1 MRRWAMR
8 TRKDVR
14 QDEWDARLPP
24 PKVRRRRGDRSQGL
38 MLMLVAIGIPLI
50 VFFLQ
55 TDGALRFYEQDKVFE
70 RTLTPQ
76 ETQEI
81 RTAVANHKMKLDAVQ
96 RVVEEIKETYRNE
109 TGASYERDMWV
120 VHVKEGLAI
129 PFKYVLGLGAVIFLA
144 GIAKLIL

>member
-1 MRRWAMR
+1 MR
-8 TRKDVR
+8 TRKDAR

-24 PKVRRRRGDRSQGL
+24 PAKRRLGDGRRQGL
-38 MLMLVAIGIPLI
+38 LLILIAIGIPLI

-70 RTLTPQ
+70 RTLTPA
-76 ETQEI
+76 EKLEI
-81 RTAVANHKMKLDAVQ
+81 RAATADHRAKLDTVQ
-96 RVVEEIKETYRNE
+96 RIVEEIKETYREE

-129 PFKYVLGLGAVIFLA
+129 PFKYVLGLGALILLV
-144 GIAKLIL
+144 GIGKLIL